1 MTKSDVMCG
10 AHIESLGI
18 LLTCGSPELP
28 GAGSSPVPERSVGG
42 HVDGQTDRQADRQND
57 ILTCTCW
64 HCLPVWQPAR
74 EKKRHCKRVGDNNQ
88 PLSFFFFIALI

>member
-1 MTKSDVMCG
+1 M
-10 AHIESLGI
+10 
-18 LLTCGSPELP
+18 
-28 GAGSSPVPERSVGG
+28 GSSPVPERSVGG

-88 PLSFFFFIALI
+88 PLSFVSFYSTDIIYCYKELNLICLNNDDHYKDTFRIK